1 MGTHLRSAC
10 ASLLFTIA
18 LAVVLV
24 LGVHDIGRH
33 KHAACADSPL
43 ALSVS
48 FQGPDAS
55 TGSRGAAY
63 LSRFDRAEVWGCA
76 GPDTGRHS
84 AIAP

>member
-10 ASLLFTIA
+10 AALLLTIA

-24 LGVHDIGRH
+24 LGEHDIGRH

-43 ALSVS
+43 TRSVS

-55 TGSRGAAY
+55 AGSLRAAY
-63 LSRFDRAEVWGCA
+63 LSRFDRAEVWGCGGPEIVRHA
-76 GPDTGRHS
+76 G
-84 AIAP
+84 IAP